1 MYIGAKAVKA
11 LSDFRLLITFEN
23 GEERVLDVGEYLG
36 NGVFRELS
44 DLSLFQSAYISF
56 DTVEWANGASICPET
71 LYEDSVP
78 VEAGRL
84 ETSSCS

>member
-23 GEERVLDVGEYLG
+23 GEERVFDVGEYLEK
-36 NGVFRELS
+36 GVFQELR
-44 DLSLFQSAYISF
+44 DVSLFQSACISF

-78 VEAGRL
+78 VEAARL
-84 ETSSCS
+84 KSNSCR

>member
-11 LSDFRLLITFEN
+11 LPGFRLLITFEN
-23 GEERVLDVGEYLG
+23 GEERVFDVEGYL
-36 NGVFRELS
+36 NKGVFR
-44 DLSLFQSAYISF
+44 DLKDVSLFQSACISF

-78 VEAGRL
+78 VEAARL
-84 ETSSCS
+84 ETSSRS